1 MVFEH
6 EVWLH
11 EWHDGCQH
19 LPCLILIY
27 SPSWI
32 EVGNGIIELLSC
44 RCEGQILGQAV
55 LLTNSF
61 LVGILMVAIFLL
73 NFWRRRLSRNAFH
86 CSGKSWCSLSCC
98 FLSWSSSRSAL
109 HTVWQLLVLLKQGF
123 QLQCLGA
130 FYCIGPV
137 ARISIGTRAS
147 HAGAGK
153 YTNSKYSR
161 IHARISHLYRG
172 AHRCAS
178 GKVMLGHP

>member
-1 MVFEH
+1 M
-6 EVWLH
+6 H

-73 NFWRRRLSRNAFH
+73 NFLAQEVIAQCFPSQWKILMLSIML
-86 CSGKSWCSLSCC
+86 LSVVI
-98 FLSWSSSRSAL
+98 F
-109 HTVWQLLVLLKQGF
+109 
-123 QLQCLGA
+123 
-130 FYCIGPV
+130 
-137 ARISIGTRAS
+137 IS
-147 HAGAGK
+147 
-153 YTNSKYSR
+153 
-161 IHARISHLYRG
+161 
-172 AHRCAS
+172 
-178 GKVMLGHP
+178 